1 MASYLTTMFDPN
13 LAYKLMQMDHDN
25 FPPPQLDKDLNT
37 LLNTNPTQNLP
48 ELMRSVSIK

>member
-13 LAYKLMQMDHDN
+13 LAYKLMQTDHDN

-37 LLNTNPTQNLP
+37 LLNTLPTQNLP